1 MRRWTLLLIVA
12 LGLAACKRERSS
24 EAPASA
30 PAPEA
35 SLPLLPDG
43 GFELGQ
49 GAITS
54 PEIDLPSLAPLVER
68 ISPAVVSIAVLA
80 SQKMPPGHERLFGRR
95 KAPSQERAGSG
106 FVVDRSG
113 LVVTNDHVVDGASAI
128 SVRLADGRRF
138 DADLVGRDTPTDLAL
153 VKIREP
159 PADLPV
165 ERLGDSD
172 KLRVGDWL
180 LAIGNPFGLN
190 TSVSLG
196 ILSATARDLGSGP
209 YDEFL
214 QTDAAI
220 NPGNSGGPLFSL
232 NGEVVGVNTAI
243 VNSDSGGRIGFAI
256 PSSLVRALLPQLQ
269 RAGGVRRGALGVYSQ
284 DLTPELAAALGMAGR
299 RGAVVNGFVPGSA
312 GRAAGLAVDDIVV
325 SLDGRPIESARA
337 LTRLVG
343 LKRPGEMVRLG
354 VIRGRQAATIGVR
367 LGERTDLEGSG
378 PLRAAPEPEPEQPDI
393 GQVLPMGLGVEIG
406 EVPPDVEAAVGV
418 HGAGA
423 LVLSVEPGSPADRG
437 GLQPGL
443 VAGHPVHSAQEC
455 SALIRAALV
464 RVAGSSPPI
473 VFRLVGP
480 GSVSA
485 VASVQP

>member
-1 MRRWTLLLIVA
+1 MRRWTLLLVVA
-12 LGLAACKRERSS
+12 LGLTACKRERSS
-24 EAPASA
+24 PA
-30 PAPEA
+30 PAPAPAAEA

-43 GFELGQ
+43 GLDLGR

-68 ISPAVVSIAVLA
+68 ISPAVVSLSVLA
-80 SQKMPPGHERLFGRR
+80 SPKMPPDHARFFGR
-95 KAPSQERAGSG
+95 KGPSQERGGSG

-113 LVVTNDHVVDGASAI
+113 LVVTNDHVVDGATAI

-138 DADLVGRDTPTDLAL
+138 DADLVGRDMPTDLAL
-153 VKIREP
+153 VRIREP
-159 PADLPV
+159 PEDLPV

-172 KLRVGDWL
+172 RLHVGDWL

-220 NPGNSGGPLFSL
+220 NPGNSGGPLFDL
-232 NGEVVGVNTAI
+232 RGEVVGVNTAI

-256 PSSLVRALLPQLQ
+256 PASLVRALLPQLQ
-269 RAGGVRRGALGVYSQ
+269 RNGGVRRGALGVYSQ
-284 DLTPELAAALGMAGR
+284 DLTPDLATALGLAGR
-299 RGAVVNGFVPGSA
+299 RGAVVNGFVPGSS
-312 GRAAGLAVDDIVV
+312 GRAAGLAVDDVVV

-343 LKRPGEMVRLG
+343 LHRPGEVVKLG
-354 VIRGRQAATIGVR
+354 VLRGGQAATIGVR

-378 PLRAAPEPEPEQPDI
+378 PLRPAPEPEQPDT
-393 GQVLPMGLGVEIG
+393 GQVLPMRLGVEIG

-418 HGAGA
+418 HGTGA
-423 LVLSVEPGSPADRG
+423 LVLSVEPGSPADRAG
-437 GLQPGL
+437 VQPGL
-443 VAGHPVHSAQEC
+443 VIVEVAGHPVHSAEEA
-455 SALIRAALV
+455 SALILA
-464 RVAGSSPPI
+464 AGSKPPI
-473 VFRLVGP
+473 VFKLVGP
-480 GSVSA
+480 GRVSA